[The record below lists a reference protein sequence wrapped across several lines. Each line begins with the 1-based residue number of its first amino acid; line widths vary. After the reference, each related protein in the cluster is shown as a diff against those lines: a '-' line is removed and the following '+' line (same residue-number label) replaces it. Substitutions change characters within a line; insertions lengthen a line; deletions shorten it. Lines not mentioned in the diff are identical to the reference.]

1 MLPRTF
7 EEMDDLRRSFD
18 RMFESFFETMPRP
31 AVWAGNEGSYLPA
44 VETGR
49 TDEHLNLRFIL
60 PAVEEKDLQLTV
72 EGTQLLVRGERKEPK
87 GFSKEGRGYTRLP
100 YGKFERV
107 VDLPGG
113 LNLDELEAR
122 LHEGVLDIR
131 IPVTEAVKP
140 RKIAITAGPEAKK
153 IAA

>member
-1 MLPRTF
+1 M
-7 EEMDDLRRSFD
+7 
-18 RMFESFFETMPRP
+18 
-31 AVWAGNEGSYLPA
+31 
-44 VETGR
+44 GR
-49 TDEHLNLRFIL
+49 TDEHLNLRFIF

-72 EGTQLLVRGERKEPK
+72 EGNQLIVRGERKEPK
-87 GFSKEGRGYTRLP
+87 EFSKEGRGYTRLT

-107 VDLPGG
+107 VDLPRG
-113 LNLDELEAR
+113 LNLDKLEAR
-122 LHEGVLDIR
+122 LHEGVLDVR